1 MFYLVTGGVGTAK
14 TCFTLRW
21 VRDLQLKTGRPVC
34 YTRDG
39 NGETL
44 LRLKGEALEF
54 GWKEVNFEDWQA
66 QDDGTIFLVDEC
78 HEVMPT
84 RGMGSKPVP
93 AHIQALARHRHRGFD
108 FFLITQHPSNIDSF
122 VRRLIADPGWHRH
135 LKRRGGAEVSAVLE
149 WPSVNEKC
157 EKLAAGKTATVS
169 HKMFPKEVYDWY
181 ESASIHTAKLRI
193 PKQLWII
200 VAALVAVP
208 VLIYAVIAY
217 LRGFGGEEG
226 SSASPVAS
234 IPSVSTAAA
243 SLSSGIKREE
253 GRSLTASEY
262 VETLMPRMP
271 GLLYTAPRYDE
282 ITAPKRAPF
291 PAACVMKV
299 ADSDCK
305 CFTQDAT
312 PYQISSEMCRRI
324 AKEGLFIDWQEPP
337 LPVSQAAPAA
347 AQPVVYPGINESA
360 PVQPRPAA
368 QPALKE
374 QGLIQQELDQQEEV
388 NRHLRALAVQGAAR
402 RAAAAAK

>member
-34 YTRDG
+34 YTRDA

-44 LRLKGEALEF
+44 LRLKGEALDF
-54 GWKEVNFEDWQA
+54 GWKEVAFEDWQS
-66 QDDGTIFLVDEC
+66 QEDGTIFLVDEC
-78 HEVMPT
+78 HEVMPS

-135 LKRRGGAEVSAVLE
+135 LKRRGGAEISAILE

-169 HKMFPKEVYDWY
+169 HKTFPKEVYSWY

-200 VAALVAVP
+200 LAAIIAVP
-208 VLIYAVIAY
+208 LLIYAVIDY
-217 LRGFGGEEG
+217 LRGVGSDDSAASAG
-226 SSASPVAS
+226 SSLS
-234 IPSVSTAAA
+234 IPSVSSAAA
-243 SLSSGIKREE
+243 GLSAGVKGEE
-253 GRSLTASEY
+253 GRSLTSAEY
-262 VETLMPRMP
+262 VESLMPRMQ

-291 PAACVMKV
+291 PAACVVKL
-299 ADSDCK
+299 ADNECR

-312 PYQISSEMCRRI
+312 PYQISADMCRRI
-324 AKEGLFIDWQEPP
+324 AKEGIFLDWMEP
-337 LPVSQAAPAA
+337 PAA
-347 AQPVVYPGINESA
+347 ALPALPASAPAPAPVYPGVHEVPVMPPRSA
-360 PVQPRPAA
+360 P
-368 QPALKE
+368 ALSDAE
-374 QGLIQQELDQQEEV
+374 LLQHQQRQQDEV
-388 NRHLRALAVQGAAR
+388 NRHLQQLAVQGAAR
-402 RAAAAAK
+402 RAAAAR